1 MIHKEKQLPEL
12 DRPLYSFSWETKTV
26 PSLYQKFLSQLST
39 LPSNSVEPIPA
50 TEEGVKESIQET
62 CANEQSW
69 KSVSVLTDELLF
81 QISFKVWVLMLAD
94 LVNSVALSLF
104 LLL

>member
-1 MIHKEKQLPEL
+1 M
-12 DRPLYSFSWETKTV
+12 
-26 PSLYQKFLSQLST
+26 PSLYRKFLSQLST
-39 LPSNSVEPIPA
+39 LPSNSVETIPA
-50 TEEGVKESIQET
+50 TEEGVKGSIQET
-62 CANEQSW
+62 GANEQSW